1 MSLSLL
7 RFSLIFLGL
16 MAGACIDVPGIQQV
30 PEGTDAGHVEPG
42 DASTPDS
49 GAPFL
54 QVALVTSR
62 TATNGSLGVSVELNG
77 PTPESVEL
85 LVDGESVA
93 TLLPPYLKQL
103 DTQGLT
109 EGQHVLHIRATL
121 GSRVFLSAPQPLTV
135 DRSAPSWVSRTP
147 STGAAWVPVSHV
159 VQAVFSEP
167 LEPTTVSSNSIRMF
181 GGADVIAADV
191 SLSADGT
198 TVTVSPLS
206 RPPLDALVKVT
217 FADSVTDVAGNPVPA
232 GEEWSWSLPGFLP
245 LGDFLFTESRT
256 NTSALYEAL
265 QLDSAGRPVVAWVD
279 ELRNGVYVRRW
290 TGETWELLGA
300 GLRTESPLQ
309 LPTSLAFALDANDEP
324 VVAWGEFHGSVV
336 YVHRWNGTGWEAMG
350 APVPSPLSPWG
361 VALGQNAAGQWHLG
375 FASGNFEG
383 SQLLVWR
390 WESDHW
396 APLGTA
402 LKVVPTASMIGVRMD
417 FRGAQGPLVKWTE
430 SAGVDDQRGHMR
442 RWKEGSWQVI
452 PLPSQNPGG
461 VWGLDALER
470 PLNLL
475 ASSGDEVRLRAW
487 DGLDWVQ
494 LGAPMAG
501 RFVGATQV
509 AALGLALDPAGNPV
523 AMLREAEVPAQAEA
537 IYVRRLRD
545 GAWEDWGGLLRPL
558 PEGARSRYP
567 LFAVMPS
574 GRVLMVRAESTAPNA
589 WPIRVYISNE

>member
-1 MSLSLL
+1 M
-7 RFSLIFLGL
+7 
-16 MAGACIDVPGIQQV
+16 
-30 PEGTDAGHVEPG
+30 
-42 DASTPDS
+42 
-49 GAPFL
+49 
-54 QVALVTSR
+54 
-62 TATNGSLGVSVELNG
+62 
-77 PTPESVEL
+77 
-85 LVDGESVA
+85 A
-93 TLLPPYLKQL
+93 TLLPPYMKQL
-103 DTQGLT
+103 DTQGLA

-121 GSRVFLSAPQPLTV
+121 GSKVFLSAPQPLTV

-147 STGAAWVPVSHV
+147 STGAALVPVNHV
-159 VQAVFSEP
+159 VQAVFSER
-167 LEPTTVSSNSIRMF
+167 LDSATVHSTSVRMF
-181 GGADVIAADV
+181 AGANIIAADV
-191 SLSADGT
+191 SLSVDGT

-206 RPPLDALVKVT
+206 RPPLDVLVKVM
-217 FADSVTDVAGNPVPA
+217 FADSVTDVAGNSVPA
-232 GEEWSWSLPGFLP
+232 GEAWSWSLPGFLP

-256 NTSALYEAL
+256 DTSALYEAL
-265 QLDSAGRPVVAWVD
+265 QLDTAGRPVVAWVD

-300 GLRTESPLQ
+300 GLRTDSPSQ
-309 LPTSLAFALDANDEP
+309 LPTGLALALDANDEP
-324 VVAWGEFHGSVV
+324 VVAWSEFHGSVV

-350 APVPSPLSPWG
+350 APVPSPLNPWS
-361 VALGQNAAGQWHLG
+361 VALGRSAAGQWYLG

-396 APLGTA
+396 SQLGAA
-402 LKVVPTASMIGVRMD
+402 LKVVPTASMIGPRMD
-417 FRGAQGPLVKWTE
+417 FRGAQGPLVRWTE
-430 SAGVDDQRGHMR
+430 WSTTGDDWGYMR
-442 RWKEGSWQVI
+442 RWQAGSWQAI

-501 RFVGATQV
+501 RFAGATQV
-509 AALGLALDPAGNPV
+509 AALGLSLDPAGNPV
-523 AMLREAEVPAQAEA
+523 VLLREAEVPEQAESF
-537 IYVRRLRD
+537 YVRRLRD

-558 PEGARSRYP
+558 PEGARSKYP

-574 GRVLMVRAESTAPNA
+574 GRVLMVRAESTAPNV